1 MGVGVD
7 EAGRDDAP
15 GRVDGAR
22 GLRPRQIA
30 HGGDA
35 VARDGDVGALA
46 RSTSAVDYRAAR
58 EEDVV
63 LLGSGHYRLPL
74 ARGRR
79 VDHDRGDGP

>member
-22 GLRPRQIA
+22 GLHPRQVA
-30 HGGDA
+30 DGGDA

-63 LLGSGHYRLPL
+63 LLGTAAIVPPP
-74 ARGRR
+74 ARPWSPGGR
-79 VDHDRGDGP
+79 